1 MVTELTEPLPGH
13 QSKCVLGGSRLPA
26 GFVEVIREEL
36 DHRRLLRGLGRG
48 LPKGKKKVLLLQRG
62 EEQSAPDRVSLFG
75 RLEVVSAQDFK
86 GSFLSKTRP
95 LRKLVVQ
102 KVTRS
107 LPTRVSKFFIQ

>member
-1 MVTELTEPLPGH
+1 
-13 QSKCVLGGSRLPA
+13 
-26 GFVEVIREEL
+26 
-36 DHRRLLRGLGRG
+36 
-48 LPKGKKKVLLLQRG
+48 
-62 EEQSAPDRVSLFG
+62 
-75 RLEVVSAQDFK
+75 VVSAQDFK